1 MWTTLPFGWH
11 ALVGSSLNLHL
22 LHPREV
28 IVAAEQA
35 YHARG
40 LPLAS
45 VEGFIRQVLG
55 WLFDDNYLDRLTT
68 TMLAG

>member
-1 MWTTLPFGWH
+1 VDQLLEYFGAWQDAMWTTLPFGWH

-22 LHPREV
+22 LTPREV
-28 IVAAEQA
+28 IAAAEEA
-35 YHARG
+35 YHARN

-55 WLFDDNYLDRLTT
+55 WR
-68 TMLAG
+68 